1 MITLNEGQQQASQR
15 LKEFL
20 ESPITEG
27 QLAAKSNRYI
37 CLTGGGG
44 TGKTTSIFTTLA
56 PYRDAGKKILLL
68 APTNKAVRVLATTA
82 RKFGVQYD
90 CMTVASSL
98 GLAVLPS
105 EEEKRAAKVGKP
117 KIPFYDIVVID
128 EASMM
133 SAKGLDIL
141 EESVMFTPVKIV
153 FMGDD
158 YQLPPV
164 KEARSEAF
172 DMGPHATLTKVERH
186 AGPILHFAQDIRKL
200 IDTKKKLS
208 AIPAEGSIA
217 DHTGIFSAMGPKFVQ
232 EALNHIDLEDTDKCR
247 LLAWTNRRVDEM
259 NTIVRQHFH
268 GKKVPQFLVGDR
280 VVTTDVV
287 KDEDNNILLPI
298 DEECTVKAVM
308 EDTII
313 SPFNTSLIFNVW
325 TLVVEPIHSTARD
338 VVVHVMQKKFEDD
351 WFDHLREIA
360 AYARKTGDWAMY
372 WTTRE
377 SVHSIKHCY
386 AITVHRSQGS
396 TFGTVF
402 LDVIDIQKQKNLS
415 EQLKL
420 LYVGATRPSHQLFVN
435 RTKFI
440 AV

>member
-1 MITLNEGQQQASQR
+1 MITLNEGQRNASHR
-15 LKEFL
+15 LKEFI
-20 ESPITEG
+20 ESPINPD
-27 QLAAKSNRYI
+27 QPAVNSNRYI

-56 PYRDAGKKILLL
+56 PYKDAGKKILLL
-68 APTNKAVRVLATTA
+68 APTNKAVRVLAATA
-82 RKFGVQYD
+82 RKFGVAYD
-90 CMTVASSL
+90 CMTLASAL

-105 EEEKRAAKVGKP
+105 EDEKRAVKVGKP

-128 EASMM
+128 EASMNP
-133 SAKGLDIL
+133 ARALDIL
-141 EESVMFTPVKIV
+141 EEAVMFTGVKII

-172 DMGPHATLTKVERH
+172 DMGPHITLTKVERH
-186 AGPILHFAQDIRKL
+186 AGPILAFAQDIRGL
-200 IDTKKKLS
+200 IDKKKKLS
-208 AIPAEGSIA
+208 AIPAKTEFTN
-217 DHTGIFSAMGPKFVQ
+217 DTGIFCAMGPKFVQ
-232 EALNHIDLEDTDKCR
+232 EALNHIDLEDTDQCR

-259 NTIVRQHFH
+259 NSIVRQHFH

-287 KDEDNNILLPI
+287 KSEEGNILLPI
-298 DEECTVKAVM
+298 DEECVVKQVV
-308 EDTII
+308 EDVVI
-313 SPFNTSLIFNVW
+313 SPFNTSLIFTTW
-325 TLVVEPIHSTARD
+325 SLVIEPIHTEGSD
-338 VVVHVMQKKFEDD
+338 VVVHVLQKKYEDD
-351 WFDHLREIA
+351 WFDHLKEIA
-360 AYARKTGDWAMY
+360 AYARKTGDWSMY